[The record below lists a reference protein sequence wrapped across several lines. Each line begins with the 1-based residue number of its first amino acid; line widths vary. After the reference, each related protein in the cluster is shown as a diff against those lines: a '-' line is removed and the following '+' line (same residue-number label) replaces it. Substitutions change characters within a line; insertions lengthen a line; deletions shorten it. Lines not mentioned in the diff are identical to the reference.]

1 PIHSIPLVNSSAP
14 AKITN
19 KETTSRTQSI
29 WLGMLPGLLGSP
41 QAMTTPPAAARS
53 DPSVRI
59 RLAFVAAL
67 AIALP
72 ALWVRWTDPHL
83 SHGIEA
89 LLFGLAIVGAAF
101 VLSWA
106 AEVAQLD
113 IAAGLALALLALIA
127 VLPEYAVDFVFAWK
141 GGQAV
146 ATYGAAC
153 PSGEAGLA
161 SPCSLALANMTG
173 ANRLLIGIG
182 WSSVVF
188 IAWYRSR
195 RRVEGRPT
203 QPISEI
209 RLGRTH
215 AVEIAF
221 LGVATLYS
229 LTLPLKHS
237 ITLIDAGV
245 LIGLFGLYMV
255 QLARAPAEEPHLVGP
270 SRWLGTF
277 PDRGRRLT
285 VGAMFL
291 WAALVIV
298 LCAEPFAHALV
309 SAGSDYG
316 VSEFFLVQWL
326 APLASEAPEFIIAGL
341 FAWRLQT
348 DTALGALVSSKVNQ
362 WTLLVGSLPIVFA
375 IASRSRHGLPIE
387 GVQRLELLLTG
398 AQSLFA
404 VALILNLRMSVRE
417 AWWIFALFW
426 AQFILSAAA
435 GPELHD
441 EVLLITSAIYLAIA
455 VWLLFQHRVAA
466 KQLLRDGIRAPYEEL
481 ARP

>member
-1 PIHSIPLVNSSAP
+1 
-14 AKITN
+14 
-19 KETTSRTQSI
+19 
-29 WLGMLPGLLGSP
+29 
-41 QAMTTPPAAARS
+41 MTTPPAAARS
-53 DPSVRI
+53 DPVVRI

-67 AIALP
+67 VIALP
-72 ALWVRWTDPHL
+72 ALWIRWTEPNI

-101 VLSWA
+101 ILSWA

-146 ATYGAAC
+146 AASGAAC
-153 PSGEAGLA
+153 PSGEPGLA

-195 RRVEGRPT
+195 RRVEGREPR
-203 QPISEI
+203 PINEI
-209 RLGRTH
+209 RLARTH

-245 LIGLFGLYMV
+245 LIGLFALYMV
-255 QLARAPAEEPHLVGP
+255 RLSRAPAEVPHLVGP
-270 SRWLGTF
+270 ARWLGTF
-277 PDRGRRLT
+277 ADRTRRLI

-291 WAALVIV
+291 WAGLVIV

-309 SAGSDYG
+309 SAGRDHG
-316 VSEFFLVQWL
+316 ISEFFLVQWL

-341 FAWRLQT
+341 FAWRLQS

-375 IASRSRHGLPIE
+375 IASRSFHGLPIE

-404 VALILNLRMSVRE
+404 VALIVNLRMSVRE

-426 AQFILSAAA
+426 GQFIASAAA
-435 GPELHD
+435 GDLHE
-441 EVLLITSAIYLAIA
+441 EVLAVTSAIYLLIA
-455 VWLLFQHRVAA
+455 TWLLVQHRAA
-466 KQLLRDGIRAPYEEL
+466 ARQLVRDGIRTPYEEL

>member
-1 PIHSIPLVNSSAP
+1 
-14 AKITN
+14 
-19 KETTSRTQSI
+19 
-29 WLGMLPGLLGSP
+29 
-41 QAMTTPPAAARS
+41 MTTQPAATPQSFGR
-53 DPSVRI
+53 V
-59 RLAFVAAL
+59 RLAFALSLLVAA
-67 AIALP
+67 P
-72 ALWVRWTDPHL
+72 ALWVRLSEPHL

-127 VLPEYAVDFVFAWK
+127 VLPEYAVDFVFAWQ
-141 GGQAV
+141 GGQSV
-146 ATYGAAC
+146 AANGAAC
-153 PSGEAGLA
+153 PAAEPGLA

-195 RRVEGRPT
+195 RRRPDGSAP
-203 QPISEI
+203 QPVSEVVLA
-209 RLGRTH
+209 RPH

-221 LGVATLYS
+221 LLVATGYS

-237 ITLIDAGV
+237 ITLIDTIV
-245 LIGLFGLYMV
+245 LVGLFVLYMV
-255 QLARAPAEEPHLVGP
+255 RLSRAPAEEPHLVGP
-270 SRWLGTF
+270 SRWIGTF
-277 PDRGRRLT
+277 RTRRRRAT
-285 VGAMFL
+285 VIALFL
-291 WAALVIV
+291 WAAFVIV

-309 SAGSDYG
+309 SAGRDYG

-326 APLASEAPEFIIAGL
+326 APLASEAPEFIVAGL

-362 WTLLVGSLPIVFA
+362 WTLLVGSLPLVFA
-375 IASRSRHGLPIE
+375 IASKSFHGLPIQ
-387 GVQRLELLLTG
+387 GTQRLELLLTA

-404 VALILNLRMSVRE
+404 VALISNLRMSIRE
-417 AWWIFALFW
+417 AWWIFGLFTV
-426 AQFILSAAA
+426 QFVASFVA
-435 GPELHD
+435 GEHLH
-441 EVLLITSAIYLAIA
+441 EEFLIATSVVYLA
-455 VWLLFQHRVAA
+455 VGTWLLFVHRIAVGA
-466 KQLLRDGIRAPYEEL
+466 LVRDGLRASYDEL
-481 ARP
+481 TGEAS